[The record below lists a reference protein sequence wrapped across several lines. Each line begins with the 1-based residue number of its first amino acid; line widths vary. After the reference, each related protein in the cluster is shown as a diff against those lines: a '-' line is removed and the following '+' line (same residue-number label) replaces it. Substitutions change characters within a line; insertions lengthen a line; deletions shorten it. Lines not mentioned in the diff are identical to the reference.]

1 MEHIAAIL
9 LLVGCSDDMLVCREL
24 PAPVPVY
31 ETVAECES
39 GLDSSMT
46 SFSDA
51 FPQIVGQCINVD
63 PALEE
68 SNAELVWSI
77 AADGTFLASFEEPVV
92 QVASR

>member
-9 LLVGCSDDMLVCREL
+9 LLVGCSDDMLMCREL
-24 PAPVPVY
+24 QAPVPVY
-31 ETVAECES
+31 ETVAECEA
-39 GLDSSMT
+39 GLETQMIRFSS
-46 SFSDA
+46 SY
-51 FPQIVGQCINVD
+51 PQIVGQCVNDD

-68 SNAELVWSI
+68 SDAELVWSI

>member
-24 PAPVPVY
+24 PAQVPVY
-31 ETVAECES
+31 ETAAECEAS
-39 GLDSSMT
+39 LETSMIR
-46 SFSDA
+46 FSA
-51 FPQIVGQCINVD
+51 SYPQIVGQCVDVD

-68 SNAELVWSI
+68 SDAELVWSI
-77 AADGTFLASFEEPVV
+77 SANGTFMASFEQPVV